1 MTHEEKD
8 IKLIKQAINTN
19 LYDGVEY
26 FHTYKGIKY
35 YRFFIQSAQG
45 GHTGMPHLAYIK
57 DDKVVF
63 VEDSYEK
70 REINGNKL
78 AHSY

>member
-26 FHTYKGIKY
+26 NSITIDIEKF
-35 YRFFIQSAQG
+35 
-45 GHTGMPHLAYIK
+45 P
-57 DDKVVF
+57 
-63 VEDSYEK
+63 YE
-70 REINGNKL
+70 NHPL
-78 AHSY
+78 L